1 MKTFVIS
8 LLLGV
13 GIEAALVAA
22 LMVGGIGPCGPAS
35 PVSSFVL
42 WVHTPGLLLMSAMH
56 IPDGIG
62 LWLVAALYTVLWST
76 LPFLV
81 LRGRS

>member
-1 MKTFVIS
+1 MKTFAIS
-8 LLLGV
+8 LALGV
-13 GIEAALVAA
+13 GVEAALVAA
-22 LMVGGIGPCGPAS
+22 LMVGGIGPCCPAS

-42 WVHTPGLLLMSAMH
+42 LVHTPGLMLMNALH
-56 IPDGIG
+56 IPDGVG
-62 LWLVAALYTVLWST
+62 LWVIAGIYTVLWSV